1 MPRRLQSTP
10 GCCRRSQVTTG
21 CHGATARVVPVEKEA
36 VRMRE
41 RTHAHTLCLRRLQ
54 TAVLPFQ
61 LNDTIVTSVL
71 DHKPLSRSLEI
82 YYLSLFS
89 FCGGVAASPLNHPIS
104 DCSLMSAH
112 HTHGLKGAE
121 LGQISF
127 THFHHQNL

>member
-1 MPRRLQSTP
+1 MPRCLQSTP
-10 GCCRRSQVTTG
+10 GCCRHSQVTTG
-21 CHGATARVVPVEKEA
+21 CHGATVRVAPVEREA
-36 VRMRE
+36 VRM
-41 RTHAHTLCLRRLQ
+41 HARMDCLRRLQ

-61 LNDTIVTSVL
+61 LNDNIVTSVL
-71 DHKPLSRSLEI
+71 DRDPLSRSLEI

-112 HTHGLKGAE
+112 HTHGLKGAKP
-121 LGQISF
+121 GQISF